1 MADDFA
7 TVAVAQPSQGRLHE
21 GDIGIPAPLPAASF
35 ADRADR
41 GVELLSRWSGILTFA
56 GVVAGIIYL
65 IF

>member
-7 TVAVAQPSQGRLHE
+7 KVAMARPSQGRPHAV
-21 GDIGIPAPLPAASF
+21 DIVLPAPLATASF

-41 GVELLSRWSGILTFA
+41 GVELLSRWAGILTFA
-56 GVVAGIIYL
+56 GTVAGIIYV